1 MTALALLSAYLLFLG
16 FILLNPSA
24 RLASDTVGSAYDVI
38 VSVIGEH
45 AWLTG
50 KRVEFATNLAM
61 FVPLGLLIPLSWP
74 RLNWRDVTVVAFLIS
89 AAVEI
94 FQGVFLPH
102 RSAEFAD
109 VVANTLGCAVGA
121 VLVAVLPGQRKG

>member
-1 MTALALLSAYLLFLG
+1 MFDIVEEIRVGLAHLLVGALKAAGEKNMIKVDRVPDF
-16 FILLNPSA
+16 
-24 RLASDTVGSAYDVI
+24 TVEVPREK
-38 VSVIGEH
+38 EH
-45 AWLTG
+45 G
-50 KRVEFATNLAM
+50 DFATNLAM
-61 FVPLGLLIPLSWP
+61 FVPLGLLIPLSWS

-94 FQGVFLPH
+94 FQGVLLPH

-121 VLVAVLPGQRKG
+121 VLVAILPGQRKR